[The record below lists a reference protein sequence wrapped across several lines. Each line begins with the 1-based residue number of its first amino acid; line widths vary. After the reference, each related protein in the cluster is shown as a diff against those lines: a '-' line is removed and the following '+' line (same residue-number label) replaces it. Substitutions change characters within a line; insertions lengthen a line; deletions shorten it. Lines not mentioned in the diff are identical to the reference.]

1 MGASA
6 NATNFGETAARWGR
20 SWHSMLWPMTW
31 SKPSQN
37 ESSLGKLAFTVEFTT
52 RLGVSGSCVT
62 AAKAKIRAFSGSTSR
77 SMETQRP
84 KISACL
90 VFATVFMFGMPTA
103 SLQVFEE
110 LTFCGRERKVFR
122 YFQSRGVVHKLRH
135 ASGTRAIKR
144 NSMAEEGVN
153 NLNQR
158 FLTQAD
164 TQQIA
169 DELCVI
175 QFSEKT
181 YICMN
186 LVAREAT
193 VNISRHVSQ
202 SLKYPKYY

>member
-1 MGASA
+1 
-6 NATNFGETAARWGR
+6 
-20 SWHSMLWPMTW
+20 
-31 SKPSQN
+31 
-37 ESSLGKLAFTVEFTT
+37 
-52 RLGVSGSCVT
+52 
-62 AAKAKIRAFSGSTSR
+62 
-77 SMETQRP
+77 
-84 KISACL
+84 
-90 VFATVFMFGMPTA
+90 MPTA

-186 LVAREAT
+186 LVAREGLSARHIRINNNNDIRVQLYLIIPQIIPKNSDHFRHPCPPFDELP
-193 VNISRHVSQ
+193 VN
-202 SLKYPKYY
+202 L